1 MIEPGLQPR
10 PRRRRR
16 RPPRT
21 LTSSLIPITASTSCW
36 VGLLT
41 DAPVPIHANAQSV
54 TLNRA
59 LSSIIIMQY
68 TALSLLAGV
77 AAIRC
82 LGQ

>member
-1 MIEPGLQPR
+1 MSQPGLQPR
-10 PRRRRR
+10 PRR

-21 LTSSLIPITASTSCW
+21 LTSSLIPIIAFTPSW
-36 VGLLT
+36 VGLLA

-54 TLNRA
+54 TQKHA